1 MIDSLLKAYDWFDHP
16 DGPYFFV
23 ETHRDKYRTSGHW
36 LFLPGSFSS
45 FHKVNNNDEL
55 WLIHMGELLVHI
67 LDPDGNHR
75 SLLLGTDIN
84 SGELPVAN
92 VPTGYWQAAELP
104 DKVPFAFGTNVCAPA
119 FSFDEFSIA
128 DRDSLLADYPNNKEL
143 ILRLTRISE

>member
-1 MIDSLLKAYDWFDHP
+1 MIDSLLKAYDWFEHP

-55 WLIHMGELLVHI
+55 WLIHMGQILLHI
-67 LDPDGNHR
+67 LDPDGNHS
-75 SLLLGTDIN
+75 SLLLGADIN
-84 SGELPVAN
+84 SGELPVVN
-92 VPTGYWQAAELP
+92 VPAGYWQAAELP
-104 DKVPFAFGTNVCAPA
+104 DKAPFAFGSNVCAPA